1 MEGDQ
6 AMSTAEA
13 MDEGKKDALLTSDT
27 MIQAMKATGDPEAW
41 KRFLKIYGP
50 LMVRWNTDHGVQP
63 ADAADVAQEIALYV
77 FNNIHRFDRRH
88 PGAFRAWLRAIAHN
102 KIRRMRETRARAG
115 AEGNGMPEIVDSNG
129 GGTWAP
135 DYCESILQRGLE
147 IIREEFEPSTWA
159 AFEAVYLGSGDPAEV
174 GRGLGMSRNAVYI
187 ARSRVLARLRAV
199 LRGVI
204 DDEAIQ

>member
-6 AMSTAEA
+6 AMSNAEA
-13 MDEGKKDALLTSDT
+13 MDEGKRDALLTSDT
-27 MIQAMKATGDPEAW
+27 MIEAMKATGDPEAW

-102 KIRRMRETRARAG
+102 KIRRMRETRAIWPRRFWRRERSQSPTIYFSAPRRSRTHG
-115 AEGNGMPEIVDSNG
+115 RPLPTLAANGMICKRADGPRS
-129 GGTWAP
+129 TRRMCW
-135 DYCESILQRGLE
+135 
-147 IIREEFEPSTWA
+147 II
-159 AFEAVYLGSGDPAEV
+159 
-174 GRGLGMSRNAVYI
+174 
-187 ARSRVLARLRAV
+187 
-199 LRGVI
+199 
-204 DDEAIQ
+204 